1 MVWGEDKLSDN
12 KAEKIIDLA
21 FGVLDLAATGG
32 IPILSSIKETAKC
45 IKDIPNE
52 IFLIIIYFRF
62 NQFFYHFFC
71 CYLIKLDRFIKAITS
86 NDEKGVISF
95 KKMYRKKYFDN
106 EDVRLEHI
114 KWLMIKIDSFNEDKK
129 AEWMGVLFKQYIEE
143 KLDWKRFCVFV
154 NALEF
159 LLVQD
164 VETLL
169 SSNFEVSEYKTDL
182 DLTQVY
188 KQAKNGKIEK
198 EDNATPLNLIKIDR
212 GIYLRLLSVGLAS
225 ISGATLSLVQMPD
238 IIKVPLD
245 KDLELMIRILSN
257 Y

>member
-1 MVWGEDKLSDN
+1 MWYGEEDKLSDN
-12 KAEKIIDLA
+12 KAEKIIDLTLC
-21 FGVLDLAATGG
+21 VLDLTATGG

-52 IFLIIIYFRF
+52 IFLI
-62 NQFFYHFFC
+62 
-71 CYLIKLDRFIKAITS
+71 KLDRFIKAVTS
-86 NDEKGVISF
+86 NDEKDVLSF
-95 KKMYRKKYFDN
+95 RKLYKKKYLNND
-106 EDVRLEHI
+106 EVRLEHI
-114 KWLMIKIDSFNEDKK
+114 KWLMIKIDSFNEEKK
-129 AEWMGVLFKQYIEE
+129 AEWMGILFKWYIEE
-143 KLDWKRFCVFV
+143 KLEWKRFCIFV

-169 SSNFEVSEYKTDL
+169 ASNFEVSEYNTDL
-182 DLTQVY
+182 DLTQDY
-188 KQAKNGKIEK
+188 KQAKNGKIKK
-198 EDNATPLNLIKIDR
+198 EDNATPLNLIEIDR

-245 KDLELMIRILSN
+245 KDLALMISILSN
-257 Y
+257 F

>member
-1 MVWGEDKLSDN
+1 MWYGEEDKLSDN
-12 KAEKIIDLA
+12 KAEKIIDLTLC
-21 FGVLDLAATGG
+21 VLDLTATGG

-52 IFLIIIYFRF
+52 IFLI
-62 NQFFYHFFC
+62 
-71 CYLIKLDRFIKAITS
+71 KLDRFIKAVTS
-86 NDEKGVISF
+86 NDEKDVLSF
-95 KKMYRKKYFDN
+95 RKLYKKKYLNND
-106 EDVRLEHI
+106 EVRLEHI
-114 KWLMIKIDSFNEDKK
+114 KWLMIKIDSFNEEKK
-129 AEWMGVLFKQYIEE
+129 AEWMGILFKWYIEE
-143 KLDWKRFCVFV
+143 KLEWKRFCIFV

-169 SSNFEVSEYKTDL
+169 TSNFEVSEYNTDL
-182 DLTQVY
+182 DLTQDY
-188 KQAKNGKIEK
+188 KQAKNGKIKK
-198 EDNATPLNLIKIDR
+198 EDNATPLNLIEIDR

-245 KDLELMIRILSN
+245 KDLELMISILSN
-257 Y
+257 F

>member
-1 MVWGEDKLSDN
+1 MVLGEDKLRDN
-12 KAEKIIDLA
+12 ITEKIIDFAL
-21 FGVLDLAATGG
+21 GILDLTATGG
-32 IPILSSIKETAKC
+32 IPILSSIKETAKF

-52 IFLIIIYFRF
+52 IFLI
-62 NQFFYHFFC
+62 
-71 CYLIKLDRFIKAITS
+71 KLDCFIKALTS

-114 KWLMIKIDSFNEDKK
+114 KWLMIKIDSFNEEKK
-129 AEWMGVLFKQYIEE
+129 AEWMGILFKQYIEE

-164 VETLL
+164 IETLL
-169 SSNFEVSEYKTDL
+169 SCKFEESEYNIDL
-182 DLTQVY
+182 DLKGIY
-188 KQAKNGKIEK
+188 EQAKNGVIEEK
-198 EDNATPLNLIKIDR
+198 NNSIFLQSIEIDK
-212 GIYLRLLSVGLAS
+212 GIYLRLLSVWLAS

-257 Y
+257 F

>member
-1 MVWGEDKLSDN
+1 MSDN

-21 FGVLDLAATGG
+21 LCVLDLTATGG

-52 IFLIIIYFRF
+52 IFLI
-62 NQFFYHFFC
+62 
-71 CYLIKLDRFIKAITS
+71 KLDRFIKAVTS
-86 NDEKGVISF
+86 NDEKDILSF
-95 KKMYRKKYFDN
+95 RKLYKKKYLNDD
-106 EDVRLEHI
+106 EVRLEHI

-129 AEWMGVLFKQYIEE
+129 AEWMGILFKQYIKE

-164 VETLL
+164 IETLL
-169 SSNFEVSEYKTDL
+169 SCKFEESEYNIDL
-182 DLTQVY
+182 KGIY
-188 KQAKNGKIEK
+188 EQAKNGVIEEK
-198 EDNATPLNLIKIDR
+198 NNSIFLQSIEIDK

-225 ISGATLSLVQMPD
+225 ISGETLSLGLMPNV
-238 IIKVPLD
+238 IKLPVD
-245 KDLELMIRILSN
+245 KDLELMLRLLLNS
-257 Y
+257 

>member
-1 MVWGEDKLSDN
+1 MVWREDKLSDN

-21 FGVLDLAATGG
+21 FCVLDLTATGG
-32 IPILSSIKETAKC
+32 LPILSSIKETAKF
-45 IKDIPNE
+45 IKNIPNE
-52 IFLIIIYFRF
+52 IF
-62 NQFFYHFFC
+62 
-71 CYLIKLDRFIKAITS
+71 LIKLDRFIKAITS
-86 NDEKGVISF
+86 NDEKGILSF
-95 KKMYRKKYFDN
+95 KELYKAKYLGN

-114 KWLMIKIDSFNEDKK
+114 KWIMIKIDSFNEEKK
-129 AEWMGVLFKQYIEE
+129 AEWMGILFKWYIEE
-143 KLDWKRFCVFV
+143 KLEWNRFCIFV

-164 VETLL
+164 VEALL
-169 SSNFEVSEYKTDL
+169 SSKFEVPEYNTEL

-188 KQAKNGKIEK
+188 KQAKNGNIDK
-198 EDNATPLNLIKIDR
+198 EDNATPLNSIKIDR

-225 ISGATLSLVQMPD
+225 ISGATLNLVQMPD

-257 Y
+257 F